1 MITRGFR
8 HRASEKYNAVA
19 QLRRYDN
26 TLVSARCTLQST
38 ISQRMNRLT
47 MTLPDDW
54 HTHLR
59 DADALATTVPAAT
72 RCFGRCIIMPNLVP
86 PVTSV
91 ALALNYRQRILR
103 HQPVNSDWQ
112 PLMVLYLTDNTSAA
126 EIRAAHAM
134 GLIQAVKYYPAG
146 ATTHSAAGVTNLE
159 RLDSVFATLQELGMV
174 LQMHGE
180 VTDPDI
186 DIFDRE
192 AVFIDRHLTRIT
204 ERFPALKIVLE
215 HITTHQ
221 GVDFVRH
228 SHSKVAATITP
239 QHLLYNRNDMLVGGI
254 RPHLYCLPILK
265 RNRHQEALIDA
276 ATSGSHKFFLGT
288 DSAPHAREDKESYCG
303 CAGCYS
309 HHAAIELYAE
319 AFDRA
324 ESLHQLEGFASHHG
338 ADFYGLSRNP
348 RQIHLIR
355 KSWQVP
361 EKIHYRGTEIVPL
374 AAGETLH
381 WTLES

>member
-1 MITRGFR
+1 
-8 HRASEKYNAVA
+8 
-19 QLRRYDN
+19 
-26 TLVSARCTLQST
+26 
-38 ISQRMNRLT
+38 
-47 MTLPDDW
+47 
-54 HTHLR
+54 
-59 DADALATTVPAAT
+59 
-72 RCFGRCIIMPNLVP
+72 
-86 PVTSV
+86 
-91 ALALNYRQRILR
+91 
-103 HQPVNSDWQ
+103 
-112 PLMVLYLTDNTSAA
+112 
-126 EIRAAHAM
+126 
-134 GLIQAVKYYPAG
+134 
-146 ATTHSAAGVTNLE
+146 
-159 RLDSVFATLQELGMV
+159 
-174 LQMHGE
+174 
-180 VTDPDI
+180 
-186 DIFDRE
+186 
-192 AVFIDRHLTRIT
+192 
-204 ERFPALKIVLE
+204 
-215 HITTHQ
+215 
-221 GVDFVRH
+221 
-228 SHSKVAATITP
+228 
-239 QHLLYNRNDMLVGGI
+239 MLVGGI

-288 DSAPHAREDKESYCG
+288 DSAPHAREDKESCCG

-348 RQIHLIR
+348 RQIHLTR